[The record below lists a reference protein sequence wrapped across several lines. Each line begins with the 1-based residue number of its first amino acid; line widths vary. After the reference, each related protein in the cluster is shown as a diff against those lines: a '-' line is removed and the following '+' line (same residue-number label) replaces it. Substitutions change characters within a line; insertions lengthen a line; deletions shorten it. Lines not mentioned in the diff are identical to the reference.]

1 MGMNHNCRKKKCFS
15 VCQETKDI
23 GFLLLVFGAVTIC
36 AFFLPPKAWLIL
48 LGVILI
54 ICGCVLM
61 KRWRKKR
68 AVITTAL
75 VCFLW
80 LKGTVYFVG
89 SDASCAYVRS
99 SDCTVLISDSYRLNV
114 RVPFSSC
121 TSYGVRNIVSGRLSF
136 SANFTFSWHLPHLL

>member
-15 VCQETKDI
+15 VCQVTKDI

-61 KRWRKKR
+61 KR
-68 AVITTAL
+68 
-75 VCFLW
+75 
-80 LKGTVYFVG
+80 
-89 SDASCAYVRS
+89 
-99 SDCTVLISDSYRLNV
+99 
-114 RVPFSSC
+114 
-121 TSYGVRNIVSGRLSF
+121 
-136 SANFTFSWHLPHLL
+136 